1 MRIYLDT
8 CCYNRPFDDQHQE
21 RVHIESE
28 AILII
33 IKRAQQNLDE
43 IIGSDVLNLEMSQ
56 IFDEDKKQK
65 IKDLYEIAGTKVRY
79 TEYIFERAQDIMLK
93 SSIRAFDSLHIACAK
108 KAKADVLLTTDDA
121 LEKASL
127 RLELSISVMNPLKY
141 LLEVI

>member
-43 IIGSDVLNLEMSQ
+43 IIGSDVLN
-56 IFDEDKKQK
+56 F
-65 IKDLYEIAGTKVRY
+65 
-79 TEYIFERAQDIMLK
+79 
-93 SSIRAFDSLHIACAK
+93 
-108 KAKADVLLTTDDA
+108 
-121 LEKASL
+121 
-127 RLELSISVMNPLKY
+127 
-141 LLEVI
+141 